1 MCIDNLGTST
11 RLSAPFPS
19 YDFLQ
24 ILYPNIYNALNVID
38 KGYKKGHYDEFK
50 DEIEKENFIVN
61 ELVKT
66 VKDLLKEN
74 KKNTNEKFIISNNL
88 ENFVNL
94 QINDWCRSAYL
105 TKYYYKENYHY
116 VIAKEEDDS
125 KRIEYIKNMGFV
137 PKSEYKI
144 SPVNFANT
152 GVVSLNMNWSNGLH
166 QFLQIKHGLKLHSE
180 DLTTTFLSH
189 YSFFKRYITEKINN
203 IYGVTGAL
211 GIEKS
216 RDLLKQLFNADICI
230 IPPFRPSKFILLEG
244 ISEFNSKEEWKE
256 AIMKNIFENINRKRA
271 ILVICFTIDD
281 ANELYNTLLKKEKID
296 PTKIEKYDRNDSKG
310 KLQKEIYNSGD
321 VIFSTNLAGRGTDI
335 KLTKEVKENR
345 GLHVIVAFIPSNQRI
360 EEQALGRSA
369 RSGEKGSGIIIPFEN
384 IKVNILQKIRDEK
397 EENRIKNIIEKQI
410 KNIEL
415 NAFLFE

>member
-1 MCIDNLGTST
+1 MINNNQLIEQLST
-11 RLSAPFPS
+11 CLSS
-19 YDFLQ
+19 SL
-24 ILYPNIYNALNVID
+24 ILR
-38 KGYKKGHYDEFK
+38 DEEYIE
-50 DEIEKENFIVN
+50 EILSEN
-61 ELVKT
+61 
-66 VKDLLKEN
+66 
-74 KKNTNEKFIISNNL
+74 ISNL
-88 ENFVNL
+88 EYLFEINFVNKHII
-94 QINDWCRSAYL
+94 QIIKSVPSDF
-105 TKYYYKENYHY
+105 YKT
-116 VIAKEEDDS
+116 IGKSKEEDDS
-125 KRIEYIKNMGFV
+125 KRIEYIKSMGFI

-144 SPVNFANT
+144 SPIDFANT
-152 GVVSLNMNWSNGLH
+152 GIVSLNMNWLNGLH

-203 IYGVTGAL
+203 IYGVTGIL

-321 VIFSTNLAGRGTDI
+321 VIFSTNLARRGTDI
-335 KLTKEVKENR
+335 KLTKEVKEN
-345 GLHVIVAFIPSNQRI
+345 G
-360 EEQALGRSA
+360 G
-369 RSGEKGSGIIIPFEN
+369 
-384 IKVNILQKIRDEK
+384 
-397 EENRIKNIIEKQI
+397 
-410 KNIEL
+410 
-415 NAFLFE
+415 